1 MQGVD
6 CKPHC
11 KLFERRLLLCWFYS
25 FPHSLI
31 PTVFAFVQMQAL
43 KTHKQHMELLHQLQ
57 LYSLYGP
64 VSASSVDL
72 KLKPQSFIQTFPVIV
87 TSTSLTNKK
96 NVTKEEVL
104 RSCLVSAVFKS
115 DASCLQ
121 VSSSAKNSG
130 QMSLGHTELLP
141 LTYSVLCCSLQHIL
155 SLNTPLCSPSP
166 PQSVWQ
172 PMRVFVCICVGLKSS
187 FWQLVE
193 GVLICHLA
201 LQVKLEISGRLRGR
215 GINNTKGWDSERER
229 DREG

>member
-31 PTVFAFVQMQAL
+31 PTVFAFMQMQAL

-87 TSTSLTNKK
+87 TSTSLTKITSQK
-96 NVTKEEVL
+96 RKCCAL
-104 RSCLVSAVFKS
+104 GW
-115 DASCLQ
+115 CLQ
-121 VSSSAKNSG
+121 SSNLTRPVCKFLL
-130 QMSLGHTELLP
+130 QQKTLGKCLWVTPSFFLWPTLSSVAHYNTFSHSTRHSVHQALLCVTTNARVCVYMCRFKEF
-141 LTYSVLCCSLQHIL
+141 LLAARRR
-155 SLNTPLCSPSP
+155 SLNL
-166 PQSVWQ
+166 
-172 PMRVFVCICVGLKSS
+172 SS
-187 FWQLVE
+187 GSTGETWDLWAAE
-193 GVLICHLA
+193 GAGH
-201 LQVKLEISGRLRGR
+201 K
-215 GINNTKGWDSERER
+215 
-229 DREG
+229 